1 MTRNLRGITMPA
13 SIGALALVLAACSG
27 GDADSGETSDGEW
40 SPEQDVS
47 FIVPANAGGGQD
59 IFARSM
65 ADSFSQ
71 TDDDVTV
78 VVENRPGGSSA
89 TGSSYV
95 QQQEGDPHFLLTATI
110 STLSLPI
117 TTDVSYTWESFT
129 PIAMVGT
136 DVSIAVVRADS
147 GWDSLEGV
155 IDDSSEVRAGVAG
168 QDGPDSVTLDVLIGE
183 TGSEFDRVVF
193 QSGAEIVTAILAGN
207 IEMAVVNPNE
217 VAGQLE
223 SGDLVAVAVFADERY
238 PEDSALGDIPTA
250 VEQGY
255 DVSVSQLRGV
265 LAPAGITEEQRAYWE
280 DMVEAYTESEA
291 YDSYIESSLLQPEFL
306 TGDEFESYL
315 GEQVELLEGVLAE

>member
-1 MTRNLRGITMPA
+1 MI
-13 SIGALALVLAACSG
+13 LAACSSSDDNGGGEGG
-27 GDADSGETSDGEW
+27 GDGAW
-40 SPEQDVS
+40 SPERDVNYV
-47 FIVPANAGGGQD
+47 VPANAGGGQD
-59 IFARSM
+59 LFARAM
-65 ADSFSQ
+65 ADSFAQ
-71 TDDDVTV
+71 TDDSVTV

-147 GWDSLEGV
+147 EWDSLEAV
-155 IDDSSEVRAGVAG
+155 VEDAANVRAGVAG
-168 QDGPDSVTLDVLIGE
+168 QDGPDSVTLDVLINE

-207 IEMAVVNPNE
+207 IEMAIVNPNE

-223 SGDLVAVAVFADERY
+223 SGDLVAIAVFADERY
-238 PEDSALGDIPTA
+238 PEDSDLGDIPTA
-250 VEQGY
+250 AEQGY
-255 DVSVSQLRGV
+255 DVAVSQLRGV
-265 LAPAGITEEQRAYWE
+265 LAPPGITDEQRTYWE
-280 DMVEAYTESEA
+280 DMVEAYTETEA
-291 YDSYIESSLLQPEFL
+291 YDTYIESSLLQPQFL
-306 TGDEFESYL
+306 TGEELENYLAEQEELLQGVL
-315 GEQVELLEGVLAE
+315 GE